1 MKDLVILCY
10 GKITKGDKIMEKEMI
25 SSENSKLHQDSHP
38 TFENSGSGV
47 LGSIVFIILMLAI
60 MVVISIYMK

>member
-1 MKDLVILCY
+1 
-10 GKITKGDKIMEKEMI
+10 MEKEMI

-47 LGSIVFIILMLAI
+47 LGSIVFIILMLVI